1 MNCQREDETRS
12 ETERNTANMAY
23 AGGCHTENAISASS
37 LTASVNIGGNDDCFN
52 VLNT

>member
-23 AGGCHTENAISASS
+23 AGARHTENAISASG
-37 LTASVNIGGNDDCFN
+37 LTANVNIGSDDDCFN
-52 VLNT
+52 VR